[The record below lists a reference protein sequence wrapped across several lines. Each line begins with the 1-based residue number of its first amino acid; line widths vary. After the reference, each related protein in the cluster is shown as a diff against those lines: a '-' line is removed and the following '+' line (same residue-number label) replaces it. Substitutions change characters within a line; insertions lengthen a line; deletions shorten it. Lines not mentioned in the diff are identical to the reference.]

1 MTEPVTGPMAEASE
15 EDAAVSRKAAAI
27 RGMTLAWWAA
37 RQPDRMAI
45 VSNHGDRSFRELN
58 AGANQLSRALRRRGL
73 VEGDAVALLCTNRPE
88 FAETIAAGQRSGF
101 RLTPI
106 NWHLSASE
114 AAYIISDCGA
124 RAVIA
129 SVELADTAA
138 DAVAVAPDAVVRVAV
153 GGTIPGFERYDDIV
167 GAESGD
173 DVDDA
178 VLGTQMLY
186 TSGTTGRPKGVY
198 RSPELARAIA
208 AAPPVNLYGYREGS
222 DDVHLCTGPLY
233 HAAPLAFSLSLPLA
247 FGVGVVMMDQWE
259 PEETLRLIERHRVTH
274 THMVPTM
281 FHRLLSLPVETRE
294 KYDLSSLRMV
304 LHGAAPCPVPVK
316 RRMIE
321 WVGPVVLEY
330 YAATEGVGTWS
341 DSATWLA
348 RPGTVGRALVAGQVK
363 VADED
368 GDALPA
374 GQIGLVYLR
383 SPAAGRFE
391 YFGDRAKTDG
401 VYRDEYF
408 TLGDM
413 GYLDEEGYLFLT
425 DRAANLIISGGVN
438 IYPAEV
444 EAVLLEH
451 PAVGDVAVIGI
462 PSEEWGEEVR
472 AVVEPQ
478 PGTDV
483 GPDLAADLIAF
494 TRDHMAHFKCPRAV
508 DFVERLPRQDNGKI
522 YKRLLRDEYR
532 VRAAQDTAAGR

>member
-1 MTEPVTGPMAEASE
+1 MEIDLGPARD
-15 EDAAVSRKAAAI
+15 EDEGAGRREAAV
-27 RGMTLAWWAA
+27 RGLTLAWWAT
-37 RQPDRMAI
+37 RQPDRPAI
-45 VSNHGDRSFRELN
+45 WSAHGDRTFAELN
-58 AGANQLSRALRRRGL
+58 KRANQLSRALRRRGL

-88 FAETIAAGQRSGF
+88 FAETVAACQRSGF

-106 NWHLSASE
+106 NWHLSANE
-114 AAYIISDCGA
+114 ASYIISDCGA
-124 RAVIA
+124 RAVVA
-129 SVELADTAA
+129 SVELADTATE
-138 DAVAVAPDAVVRVAV
+138 AVAGAPKSYVLLAA
-153 GGTIPGFERYDDIV
+153 GGPIRGFESYDEAIAD
-167 GAESGD
+167 ETWGD
-173 DVDDA
+173 LDDA

-208 AAPPVNLYGYREGS
+208 AAPPVNAYGYREGS
-222 DDVHLCTGPLY
+222 EDLHLCTGPLY

-247 FGVGVVMMDQWE
+247 FGVGVVLMDQWE
-259 PEETLRLIERHRVTH
+259 AEEALRLIERHRVTH

-281 FHRLLSLPVETRE
+281 FHRLLSLPDEVRE
-294 KYDLSSLRMV
+294 KYDVSSLRMV
-304 LHGAAPCPVPVK
+304 LHGAAPCPVPIK

-330 YAATEGVGTWS
+330 YAATEGVGTWA

-348 RPGTVGRALVAGQVK
+348 RPGTVGRAVVAGQVK
-363 VADED
+363 VGDDE
-368 GDALPA
+368 GNALPS
-374 GQIGLVYLR
+374 GEIGLVYLR

-391 YFGDRAKTDG
+391 YFGDRSKTDG

-413 GYLDEEGYLFLT
+413 GYLDEDGYLFLT

-438 IYPAEV
+438 IYPAEI

-451 PAVGDVAVIGI
+451 PAVGDVAVVGV
-462 PSEEWGEEVR
+462 PSEEWGEEVL

-478 PGTDV
+478 PGTEA
-483 GPDLAADLIAF
+483 GPDLAAELITFA
-494 TRDHMAHFKCPRAV
+494 RERMAHFKCPRTV

-532 VRAAQDTAAGR
+532 RRTAEARPG